1 MYLVLLT
8 SCMVLFSSCYDNSDR
23 LSVVELEPNVMIE
36 EFGDST
42 YFRGISYIVVD
53 DFIYAADEDNGRI
66 NKLDSKLNL
75 VGIIGR
81 RGQGPHDFAGLG
93 CFIVYKDTIL
103 AVNLGGLSLNAYTI
117 DGDFIE
123 KYTLGSDYSL
133 TANNFCVD
141 NEGYMYFTSRIDSFP
156 IIKFDRQ
163 MNRQFSFGNWI
174 EPENKEFRPF
184 LNSCLIACLD
194 DKIITIQKDAPVIN
208 VYGKDGTHLLKKNLP
223 EELFKKRLLF
233 KKREQE
239 KDASNLRK
247 TYGLFGSVSTV
258 DNKIY
263 LTYVDHDEQ
272 DIPYKNKVVE
282 ILFENNDFIINRVFS
297 LSKEKSGWFEAIAVT
312 NDNRIVVSNASIQEN
327 PSISVYLLK

>member
-1 MYLVLLT
+1 MKFENRFYITRYVVLLT

-23 LSVVELEPNVMIE
+23 LSVVELEPNV
-36 EFGDST
+36 
-42 YFRGISYIVVD
+42 
-53 DFIYAADEDNGRI
+53 
-66 NKLDSKLNL
+66 
-75 VGIIGR
+75 
-81 RGQGPHDFAGLG
+81 
-93 CFIVYKDTIL
+93 
-103 AVNLGGLSLNAYTI
+103 
-117 DGDFIE
+117 
-123 KYTLGSDYSL
+123 
-133 TANNFCVD
+133 
-141 NEGYMYFTSRIDSFP
+141 
-156 IIKFDRQ
+156 
-163 MNRQFSFGNWI
+163 
-174 EPENKEFRPF
+174 
-184 LNSCLIACLD
+184 
-194 DKIITIQKDAPVIN
+194 KDAPVIN
-208 VYGKDGTHLLKKNLP
+208 VYGKDGMHLLKKNLP

-247 TYGLFGSVSTV
+247 VYGLFGSVSTV

-327 PSISVYLLK
+327 PSISVYQLK